1 MDDSHPKSMS
11 EFLNDNELHNKI
23 KENRFTLFSK
33 NIRSLT
39 KNLIELNFIAQKFE
53 PDVLTV
59 QEIWKPYGPFVTIN
73 NYHEIIMNPRRQG
86 KNGGG
91 TAIYVHK
98 RNKYKKVNKF

>member
-73 NYHEIIMNPRRQG
+73 NYHEIIMNPDDKVRMEAEQQSMYIRET
-86 KNGGG
+86 N
-91 TAIYVHK
+91 T
-98 RNKYKKVNKF
+98 KK